1 MLKQYSV
8 RLFNTYKD
16 RVLYNPTIKCFF
28 YNGIFIKTV
37 GILNDTLTIS
47 FNDPEQ
53 RVKNAERNNVD
64 LKISIEVA
72 YKRADGS
79 ILAMENGYC
88 NLDYF
93 NVRSCTM
100 KLKDMRQYDVARVKV
115 QLNDA
120 FMYENEIVIKDM
132 LF

>member
-1 MLKQYSV
+1 M
-8 RLFNTYKD
+8 
-16 RVLYNPTIKCFF
+16 YNPTLKCFF
-28 YNGIFIKTV
+28 YNGIFIKAV
-37 GILNDTLTIS
+37 EILNDTLIIS

-53 RVKNAERNNVD
+53 RIKNAKVNNVE

-88 NLDYF
+88 KLDYF

-100 KLKDMRQYDVARVKV
+100 QLKNMREYDIARVKV